1 MNRGLEKLSVKRGM
15 NIVITMVLVIFII
28 VIIPVNIISKTM
40 NRGLEK
46 FALGEEG
53 MKRRS
58 RGAAGAKTGTTKK

>member
-1 MNRGLEKLSVKRGM
+1 
-15 NIVITMVLVIFII
+15 
-28 VIIPVNIISKTM
+28 M

-58 RGAAGAKTGTTKK
+58 RGAAGAKTGNNKEVKQQINKEEK